1 VNAPAPN
8 TERWFEQILD
18 HFDGVDTRVWR
29 QRYFVNASMY
39 KPGGP
44 VFLCVGG
51 EGPALEPTVVVTG
64 DEHCALMVL
73 LASRHSALVL
83 ALEHRFYGSS
93 HPTNDLATENLR
105 FLSSQQALADLAVF
119 RMAVMAEHGLPT
131 DTKWVTFGGSYPGM
145 LAAWARSKFPHLIH
159 ASVSS
164 SAPVQ
169 AVANMQGYNDVTADA
184 LADEAVGGSEK
195 CVAAVRAAFADL
207 GARLSLAEGR
217 RQLERDFNVC
227 GGTGALEP
235 LQARA
240 LFAEGAADP
249 LVPQVPH
256 SSPSAGPIGG
266 QPLI

>member
-1 VNAPAPN
+1 
-8 TERWFEQILD
+8 
-18 HFDGVDTRVWR
+18 
-29 QRYFVNASMY
+29 
-39 KPGGP
+39 
-44 VFLCVGG
+44 
-51 EGPALEPTVVVTG
+51 
-64 DEHCALMVL
+64 
-73 LASRHSALVL
+73 
-83 ALEHRFYGSS
+83 
-93 HPTNDLATENLR
+93 
-105 FLSSQQALADLAVF
+105 
-119 RMAVMAEHGLPT
+119 
-131 DTKWVTFGGSYPGM
+131 
-145 LAAWARSKFPHLIH
+145 
-159 ASVSS
+159 
-164 SAPVQ
+164 
-169 AVANMQGYNDVTADA
+169 MQGYNDVTADA